1 MVYKFVQRNC
11 VEIAEFQRVQI
22 AIMSY
27 DFSVNDV
34 VAIYHAINLKALGCL
49 AA

>member
-11 VEIAEFQRVQI
+11 VEMSEFQRVQI

-27 DFSVNDV
+27 DFSVHDV
-34 VAIYHAINLKALGCL
+34 VAIYHAIKMKELLTA
-49 AA
+49 